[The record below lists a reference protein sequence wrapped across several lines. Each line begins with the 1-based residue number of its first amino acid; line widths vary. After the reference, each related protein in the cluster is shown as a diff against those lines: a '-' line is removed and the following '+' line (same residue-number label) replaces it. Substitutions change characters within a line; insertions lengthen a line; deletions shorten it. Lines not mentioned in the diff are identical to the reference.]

1 MMGLFYPEFWIPI
14 SILAALGF
22 AAWSYLPQYKI
33 HNPRWQ
39 ILFLYSLRSFAAF
52 LICLLLAHIF
62 ISHWRNFYEK
72 PVLWVAVDR
81 SKSMASGADSQWC
94 KTELP
99 RILNTLQAQSDVDCR
114 IMGFGAGVKLDSLSD
129 FKDSKTNLQQVF
141 QYLEQAPEQTPKQ
154 LLLISDGIYNDGGDP
169 RIEASRSLAQI
180 DCIGIGDTALYPDA
194 WISHVMCNRTAKT
207 QNTFNVEAEFRITEG
222 LSSRAEISLWEDQHL
237 RSRTICN
244 LIPGQRYAKVSFS
257 VFETLAGMHYYT
269 VKINPLPGEQKR
281 FNNQYAF
288 SVNIIDTR
296 LNVILAY
303 QAPHPD
309 IPVLAEWFKQSEG
322 MAFTA
327 VPAKALSTEM
337 LKGKLI
343 LFHGFNTPSDPL
355 MEYCKKNG
363 VPYWEML
370 CNDPAQPLVM
380 AEVLLNQRFKA
391 FQIPDSKTNLTSILD
406 PVVYISP
413 KNSSDIS
420 ASQVIFN
427 AQYQNQLIP
436 VMYFTRVQN
445 VLRGHLNIDGIWKW
459 SVQEGFKHEGSTF
472 LRNLFLQAFQ
482 YSALGIRNERFTLHI
497 PNNLNTFENI
507 EFNAE
512 VYDRIFNFYSD
523 ADITLNIGN
532 TSARHN
538 IRLMPQNNQYVGG
551 ISALAA
557 GQYTYLAKARCA
569 DTLYT
574 KQGSLTVY
582 EQAREMQNL
591 QADVSML
598 RQLAAFK
605 NGFTLYHPEAGAFNS
620 YWKAHR
626 SFKPVMHSLESENQ
640 LIDIKIYGIILL
652 SILISEW
659 IFRKKWLNI

>member
-1 MMGLFYPEFWIPI
+1 MGLFYPELWIPI

-22 AAWSYLPQYKI
+22 AAWSYLPLYKI

-39 ILFLYSLRSFAAF
+39 VLVLYVLRSFAAF
-52 LICLLLAHIF
+52 LICVLLAHIF

-81 SKSMASGADSQWC
+81 SKSMTSGADSQWC

-99 RILNTLQAQSDVDCR
+99 RILKSLQAQTDVDCR
-114 IMGFGAGVKLDSLSD
+114 MIGFGDGVKIDSIGD

-141 QYLEQAPEQTPKQ
+141 QYLDQAPEQTPKQ
-154 LLLISDGIYNDGGDP
+154 LLIISDGIYNDGGDP

-194 WISHVMCNRTAKT
+194 WVSHVICNRTAKT
-207 QNTFNVEAEFRITEG
+207 QNTFNVEAEFRLTEG
-222 LSSRAEISLWEDQHL
+222 LSSRAEISLWENQLL
-237 RSRTICN
+237 RGRSICN
-244 LIPGQRYAKVSFS
+244 LVPGQRYAKVSFS
-257 VFETLAGMHYYT
+257 VFETLAGMHNYT
-269 VKINPLPGEQKR
+269 VKINPLPGEQKL

-309 IPVLAEWFKQSEG
+309 IPVLAEWFKQSDG
-322 MAFTA
+322 MAFSA
-327 VPAKALSTEM
+327 VPAKALSTDM

-343 LFHGFNTPSDPL
+343 LFHGFNTLSHPL

-363 VPYWEML
+363 IPYWEML
-370 CNDPAQPLVM
+370 CSEPAQAPVM
-380 AEVLLNQRFKA
+380 AEVLLNPGFKA
-391 FQIPDSKTNLTSILD
+391 FQIPNSKTTITSILD
-406 PVVYISP
+406 PVVYITP
-413 KNSSDIS
+413 KNSSDILN
-420 ASQVIFN
+420 AQVILN
-427 AQYQNQLIP
+427 AQFQNQLIP
-436 VMYFTRVQN
+436 VMYFTRAQN

-459 SVQEGFKHEGSTF
+459 SVQEGFKHEGSTL

-482 YSALGIRNERFTLHI
+482 YSALSIRNERFTLHI

-512 VYDRIFNFYSD
+512 VYDRVYNFYSD
-523 ADITLNIGN
+523 ADITLDIGN
-532 TSARHN
+532 AAGKHT
-538 IRLMPQNNQYVGG
+538 IRLMPYNSQYVGG

-557 GQYTYLAKARCA
+557 GQYTYLAKAQCA

-591 QADVSML
+591 QADLSML
-598 RQLAAFK
+598 RQLAAYK
-605 NGFTLYHPEAGAFNS
+605 NGFSLHHPPAETFMS
-620 YWKAHR
+620 YWNAHR
-626 SFKPVMHSLESENQ
+626 SFKPVMHTLESEHQ
-640 LIDIKIYGIILL
+640 LIDFKIFGIILL

-659 IFRKKWLNI
+659 ILRKKWLII